1 MLSGTEWLVDAY
13 GCDADTLRDGSR
25 LRAVCEQL
33 IAERD
38 LHVVG
43 EPQWHQFPWPAGW
56 TGLYLLSES
65 HLACHTFPE
74 ADLASFSLFC
84 CRPRADWPWDERLR
98 DLLGATSVRVRR
110 EARGLAEAFATARRV
125 DS

>member
-1 MLSGTEWLVDAY
+1 MHSGTEWLVDAC
-13 GCDADTLRDGSR
+13 GCDADTLRDGRR
-25 LRAVCEQL
+25 LRAVCELL
-33 IAERD
+33 ISERD
-38 LHVVG
+38 LRVIG

-74 ADLASFSLFC
+74 SDLASFSLYC
-84 CRPRADWPWDERLR
+84 CRPRADWPWEERLR

-110 EARGLAEAFATARRV
+110 EARGLSEAFETSRPA